1 MIVTPD
7 APHGL
12 FNRAV
17 VLAEGER
24 LGIEVLASSAP
35 VSVEL
40 DGRLLGHAEAGA
52 TLDILARPNAA
63 PVARVHRGG
72 FAERARRKLG
82 ITDPAGLADFD
93 LAGHER

>member
-1 MIVTPD
+1 MPD

-17 VLAEGER
+17 VLSDSEN
-24 LGIEVLASSAP
+24 LGIKILSRSAP
-35 VSVEL
+35 VSIER
-40 DGRLLGHAEAGA
+40 DGQLLGHADAG
-52 TLDILARPNAA
+52 TTFDVHVQPDAA
-63 PVARVHRGG
+63 WVLRVKPGG

>member
-1 MIVTPD
+1 MSI
-7 APHGL
+7 
-12 FNRAV
+12 
-17 VLAEGER
+17 ER
-24 LGIEVLASSAP
+24 
-35 VSVEL
+35 

-52 TLDILARPNAA
+52 TLEVLAQPDA
-63 PVARVHRGG
+63 ARVVRVHAGG

>member
-1 MIVTPD
+1 MPD

-17 VLAEGER
+17 VLSDTET
-24 LGIEVLASSAP
+24 LGITILSRSAP
-35 VSVEL
+35 VSIER
-40 DGRLLGHAEAGA
+40 DGRLLGHADTGTTFDVHVKPEAA
-52 TLDILARPNAA
+52 WVL
-63 PVARVHRGG
+63 RVQPGG

>member
-1 MIVTPD
+1 MIVMPD

-17 VLAEGER
+17 VLSESEE
-24 LGIEVLASSAP
+24 LGIRILSRSAP
-35 VSVEL
+35 VSIER
-40 DGRLLGHAEAGA
+40 DGRLLGHAEAGTTFEVRA
-52 TLDILARPNAA
+52 EPDAA
-63 PVARVHRGG
+63 WVIRVEPGG
-72 FAERARRKLG
+72 FALRARRKLG